1 MEDMPQFDEVLHGSK
16 WFVGQRYGFFI
27 NGGLVSSKNCII
39 FARKFR
45 RTMQNVLYPLK
56 FKPVFKDKIWGGR
69 KIKEQLGMDY
79 GSLPNCG
86 ELWLLSGL
94 WDEQSE
100 VANGDFE
107 GDEINDL
114 VETFM
119 GDLVGD
125 SVFDE
130 YGEQFPLL
138 LKIIDAN
145 DWLSV
150 QVHPDD
156 ELAEKRGLGNG
167 KTEMWYVMQADED
180 AELVMGFNREMTRMD
195 YVEALETNTLQEV
208 LNHESAEAG
217 DVFFIPAG
225 RVHALGPGI
234 MVAEIQ
240 QTSDTTYRIYD
251 WDRINEAGMSR
262 ELHIPQSVEAIDGAM
277 PDDYKTHVP
286 NVMNR
291 TVQVVDTQYFV
302 TNLLQLQGEME
313 KDYSN
318 LDSFVVLLCT
328 NGNFSLRWENGA
340 VFVNQ
345 GECVLIPNV
354 IKKVAIR
361 AEQYCKLL
369 EVYCQIEER

>member
-1 MEDMPQFDEVLHGSK
+1 MK
-16 WFVGQRYGFFI
+16 
-27 NGGLVSSKNCII
+27 
-39 FARKFR
+39 
-45 RTMQNVLYPLK
+45 QNVLYPLK
-56 FKPVFKDKIWGGR
+56 FKPIFKDKIWGGR
-69 KIKEQLGMDY
+69 KIKEQLGLDY
-79 GSLPNCG
+79 GPLPNCG
-86 ELWLLSGL
+86 EVWLLSGL
-94 WDEQSE
+94 WDEQSQ
-100 VANGDFE
+100 VVNGDFE

-119 GDLVGD
+119 SDLVGE
-125 SVFDE
+125 SVFDK

-156 ELAEKRGLGNG
+156 ELAEKRGIGNG
-167 KTEMWYVMQADED
+167 KTEMWYVMHADKD

-195 YVEALETNTLQEV
+195 YVKVMKNNTLREV
-208 LNHESAEAG
+208 LNYEKVEAG

-225 RVHALGPGI
+225 RVHALGPDI

-262 ELHIPQSVEAIDGAM
+262 KLHIPQSVEAIDFNI
-277 PDDYKTHVP
+277 PDQYKIEVP
-286 NVMNR
+286 DVMNK
-291 TVQVVDTQYFV
+291 TVPVVDCQYFV

-318 LDSFVVLLCT
+318 LDSFVILLCT
-328 NGNFSLRWENGA
+328 EGFFSLVWENGA
-340 VFVNQ
+340 VFVKQ
-345 GECVLIPNV
+345 GECVLIPNT
-354 IKKVAIR
+354 IKKVSIR
-361 AEQYCKLL
+361 AERYCKLL

>member
-1 MEDMPQFDEVLHGSK
+1 
-16 WFVGQRYGFFI
+16 
-27 NGGLVSSKNCII
+27 
-39 FARKFR
+39 
-45 RTMQNVLYPLK
+45 MQTVLYPLK
-56 FKPVFKDKIWGGR
+56 FKPIFKDKIWGGR
-69 KIKEQLGMDY
+69 KIKEQLGLDY
-79 GSLPNCG
+79 GPLPNCG
-86 ELWLLSGL
+86 EVWLLSGL
-94 WDEQSE
+94 WDEQSQ
-100 VANGDFE
+100 VVNGDFE

-119 GDLVGD
+119 SDLVGE
-125 SVFDE
+125 SVFDK

-167 KTEMWYVMQADED
+167 KTEMWYVMQADQD

-195 YVEALETNTLQEV
+195 YVKVMKNNTLRDV
-208 LNHESAEAG
+208 LKYEKVEAG

-225 RVHALGPGI
+225 RVHALGPDI

-262 ELHIPQSVEAIDGAM
+262 ELHIPQSVEAIDFNI
-277 PDDYKTHVP
+277 PDQYKIEVQD
-286 NVMNR
+286 VMNK
-291 TVQVVDTQYFV
+291 TVPVVDCQYFV

-318 LDSFVVLLCT
+318 LDSFVILLCT
-328 NGNFSLRWENGA
+328 EGIFSLVWENGA
-340 VFVNQ
+340 VFVKQ
-345 GECVLIPNV
+345 GECVLIPNIV
-354 IKKVAIR
+354 KKVSIR
-361 AEQYCKLL
+361 AERYCKLL